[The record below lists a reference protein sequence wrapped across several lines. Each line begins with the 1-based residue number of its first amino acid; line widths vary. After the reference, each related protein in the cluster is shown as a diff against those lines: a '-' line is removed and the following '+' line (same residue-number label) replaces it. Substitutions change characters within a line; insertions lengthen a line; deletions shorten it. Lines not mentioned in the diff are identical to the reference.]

1 MVKLNLQL
9 PDEFFLE
16 ETRDG
21 YTISSEMK
29 KIWAVE
35 LDLLNEFSKVCTE
48 NDIKFYADGGTLLG
62 AVRHGGFIPWD
73 DDIDIVMKREEYEK
87 LNQIA
92 PLKFKPPYFWQT
104 EITDPGSLR
113 GHAQLRNSLTTGIL
127 TSELKYKYKFNQG
140 IFIDVFPLDNIPDK
154 IEEQKLLLKK
164 LKRQKEK
171 AVKYSYLTF
180 RFAKD
185 GSGLKSHIRD
195 LYHRFLMVGTF
206 KFVPYKEFEKTMT
219 RYNQYPSLEIGKLFY
234 MPLKEKYIWKSQ
246 WFESA
251 ILFPFEMLML
261 PVPVGYNEM
270 LQKFYGNWEIPIRG
284 KSSHGYVFF
293 DVETPYIE
301 YIK

>member
-270 LQKFYGNWEIPIRG
+270 LQKFYGNWEILIRG